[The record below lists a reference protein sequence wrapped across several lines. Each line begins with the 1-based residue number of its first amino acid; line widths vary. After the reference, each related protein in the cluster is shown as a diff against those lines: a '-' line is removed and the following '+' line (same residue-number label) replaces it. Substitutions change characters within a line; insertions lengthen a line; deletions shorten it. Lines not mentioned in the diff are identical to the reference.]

1 MISKI
6 AKISCVVVMIL
17 EVLVMI
23 LKISHG
29 EHINME
35 LIHIGMLF
43 FAYKLVDFG
52 KKKGDENEDN

>member
-1 MISKI
+1 
-6 AKISCVVVMIL
+6 MIL